1 MIDWLA
7 PGQQIAER
15 YRLERLLGEGGMG
28 QVWAA
33 THLITRKGVA
43 LKFLKASGKNR
54 ETMVR
59 RFMREARAVSAVN
72 HPNVVAVHDLLE
84 LADGTPVMVMDLL
97 RGTSLAARLAQ
108 LKKIEL
114 GELATILVPVFSAVG
129 TAHAAGIVHRD
140 LKPDNIMLHVGP
152 DGRIE
157 PKVLDFGIAKLS
169 ATEGEAAATAHLT
182 NTGAVLGTPYY
193 MAPEQVFGEK
203 DIDQRADVWAM
214 GVIIYE
220 CLSGQ
225 RPVQG
230 ENFGQLFKAI
240 ATGRITPLASVA
252 PHVPLDVTDLVGR
265 MIERDRAKRCPDLR
279 EAYALLS
286 RYGSAQALSFGGATA
301 PAADLV
307 STGGSGK
314 HVVTPAGADPNL
326 AFEATSAADGQPGDG
341 QVSGRRPSAGLPDGQ
356 VSGRRPSAGLP
367 DVLAQTPPALAHS
380 RADVVVRRPRRAA
393 LIAALLAVVTPAAVW
408 LAARARPTDDPIA
421 SASGLPPGLPEAS
434 PATAS
439 VAALVPPPDT
449 PTALASDA
457 APLPASAS
465 AAPLAS
471 FRPGRPPK
479 NGGDKRGER
488 DKPPSSGASA
498 TAVGTVEPKP
508 PEKLPGS
515 VVEGLPF

>member
-15 YRLERLLGEGGMG
+15 YQLERLLGEGGMG

-33 THLITRKGVA
+33 THLITRKRVA
-43 LKFLKASGKNR
+43 LKFLKASGRTR

-84 LADGTPVMVMDLL
+84 LEDGTPVMVMDLL
-97 RGTSLAARLAQ
+97 RGISLAARLAQ
-108 LKKIEL
+108 AKKL
-114 GELATILVPVFSAVG
+114 ELAELSTILVPVISAVG

-140 LKPDNIMLHVGP
+140 LKPDNIMLHTGP

-220 CLSGQ
+220 CLAGV

-230 ENFGQLFKAI
+230 DNFGQLFKAI
-240 ATGRITPLASVA
+240 ATGRIAPLESVA
-252 PHVPLDVTDLVGR
+252 PHVPVDVTELVAR
-265 MIERDRAKRCPDLR
+265 MVERDRARRCADLR
-279 EAYALLS
+279 EAYAVLS
-286 RYGSAQALSFGGATA
+286 RYGSAQAISFGGAEV
-301 PAADLV
+301 PAGGLI
-307 STGGSGK
+307 STGGSGER

-326 AFEATSAADGQPGDG
+326 AFEETSVADGSGPPPPPQTDALSQTPGALSQSQADTAA
-341 QVSGRRPSAGLPDGQ
+341 GRRPW
-356 VSGRRPSAGLP
+356 
-367 DVLAQTPPALAHS
+367 
-380 RADVVVRRPRRAA
+380 RAA
-393 LIAALLAVVTPAAVW
+393 LVAVVLAVLTPAGIW
-408 LAARARPTDDPIA
+408 LAARGRASVEPIG
-421 SASGLPPGLPEAS
+421 SASGAPSEAPQAS
-434 PATAS
+434 HTTAPVAS
-439 VAALVPPPDT
+439 TVAALT
-449 PTALASDA
+449 TLSAPT
-457 APLPASAS
+457 SAS
-465 AAPLAS
+465 AAPVTSAS
-471 FRPGRPPK
+471 AAPVASVRNRPPK
-479 NGGDKRGER
+479 PGDDKRPQQE
-488 DKPPSSGASA
+488 KQATPVAS
-498 TAVGTVEPKP
+498 TAPAPAEPKP
-508 PEKLPGS
+508 PEKLPGN
-515 VVEGLPF
+515 VVGPVPF

>member
-15 YRLERLLGEGGMG
+15 YQLERLLGEGGMG

-33 THLITRKGVA
+33 THLITRKRVA
-43 LKFLKASGKNR
+43 LKFLKASGRTR

-84 LADGTPVMVMDLL
+84 LEDGTPVMVMDLL
-97 RGTSLAARLAQ
+97 RGVSLAARLAQ
-108 LKKIEL
+108 VKRLEL
-114 GELATILVPVFSAVG
+114 GELSTILVPVISAVG

-140 LKPDNIMLHVGP
+140 LKPDNIMLHTGP

-220 CLSGQ
+220 CLAGV

-230 ENFGQLFKAI
+230 DNFGQLFKAI
-240 ATGRITPLASVA
+240 ATGRIAPLESVA
-252 PHVPLDVTDLVGR
+252 PHVPVEITELVAR
-265 MIERDRAKRCPDLR
+265 MVERDRARRCADLR
-279 EAYALLS
+279 EAYTVLS
-286 RYGSAQALSFGGATA
+286 RYGSAQAISFGGAA
-301 PAADLV
+301 VPAGGLV
-307 STGGSGK
+307 STGGSGER

-326 AFEATSAADGQPGDG
+326 AFEETSVAGTPLPPQQADAL
-341 QVSGRRPSAGLPDGQ
+341 S
-356 VSGRRPSAGLP
+356 
-367 DVLAQTPPALAHS
+367 QTPGALS
-380 RADVVVRRPRRAA
+380 QSQADTAAGKRPWRAA
-393 LIAALLAVVTPAAVW
+393 LVAAVLAVLTPAGIW
-408 LAARARPTDDPIA
+408 LATRSRTTVEPIGSASGAPSEPPQASHTTVPIASTVAPVATLSAPTSASVAPVPSSSAAPGASGRGHPPKRDEKRREQEHQSTPIA
-421 SASGLPPGLPEAS
+421 SAG
-434 PATAS
+434 TAQ
-439 VAALVPPPDT
+439 P
-449 PTALASDA
+449 
-457 APLPASAS
+457 
-465 AAPLAS
+465 
-471 FRPGRPPK
+471 
-479 NGGDKRGER
+479 
-488 DKPPSSGASA
+488 
-498 TAVGTVEPKP
+498 EPKP
-508 PEKLPGS
+508 PEKLPGN
-515 VVEGLPF
+515 VVGPVPF